1 MFSAESPYFFISS
14 DGVPDSPNE
23 SSTPTN
29 SMGTKLFL
37 TRSPEIDSPKPPI
50 ILCSSAETMQ
60 LVFETE
66 FKIISWS
73 SGLIV

>member
-1 MFSAESPYFFISS
+1 MSS
-14 DGVPDSPNE
+14 YGVPDSPNE

-37 TRSPEIDSPKPPI
+37 TKSPDIDSPKPPI
-50 ILCSSAETMQ
+50 ILCSSAETIH

-66 FKIISWS
+66 LRIIFSS